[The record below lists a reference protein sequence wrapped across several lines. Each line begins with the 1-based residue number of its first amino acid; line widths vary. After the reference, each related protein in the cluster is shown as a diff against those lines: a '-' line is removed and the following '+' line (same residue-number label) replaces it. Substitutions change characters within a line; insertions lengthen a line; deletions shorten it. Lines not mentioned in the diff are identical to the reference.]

1 MRLTRREFLG
11 LAAGSLAL
19 PGCLSRGSRAC
30 SVHQPKLAVDLSAIS
45 HYIGGVPGLDGIVE
59 KPGAGFAK
67 AFRALKAM
75 GYAGVQFSGYFN
87 NDAKTLR
94 DMLADNGLAVCG
106 SRVTPEEIASDK
118 LAATC
123 EFNQNFGN
131 SYLVVQDDKM
141 DVSYYNAAATQAAK
155 YGCRI
160 GVISQFPKWEEF
172 FEKADP
178 RLCLVQDVVAT
189 VREDEDPEDV
199 YDDFPD
205 RSVSLHVA
213 VDGIG
218 EIDWSALNKATIR
231 DQVRWYVVTREKPAA
246 DMTDV
251 LDAARKLEKLV
262 VSC

>member
-1 MRLTRREFLG
+1 MTRREFLG

-106 SRVTPEEIASDK
+106 SRVTPDEIASDK

-131 SYLVVQDDKM
+131 SYLVVQDDAM
-141 DVSYYNAAATQAAK
+141 DVARYNAAAAQAAK

-160 GVISQFPKWEEF
+160 GVVARFPQWEEF
-172 FEKADP
+172 FAAADD

-189 VREDEDPEDV
+189 ARDEEEDPEDV
-199 YDDFPD
+199 YEDFPG

-213 VDGIG
+213 LDGIG
-218 EIDWSALNKATIR
+218 EIDWSALNAAANR
-231 DQVRWYVVTREKPAA
+231 DHVAWYVVTREKPAA
-246 DMTDV
+246 DLSDV
-251 LDAARKLEKLV
+251 LDAVRMLEQV
-262 VSC
+262 GVSR